1 MHTSSDTPGEVLRGE
16 ALVVEDNMLIAM
28 QAEEI
33 LLDLGSTQCH
43 SAGTVK
49 ASLEILD
56 AAPIAFALL
65 DINLGN
71 ETCEDVAARLHA
83 AGTPFIFASGYNEF
97 PGFYG
102 KFDEVPVVIKP
113 YTQADI
119 ARAISQLGV
128 I

>member
-1 MHTSSDTPGEVLRGE
+1 MHTSSNPPEGVLRGE
-16 ALVVEDNMLIAM
+16 TLVVEDNMLIAM

-33 LLDLGSTQCH
+33 LIDLGSSQCH

-56 AAPIAFALL
+56 TAPIAFALL

-71 ETCEDVAARLHA
+71 ETCEDVAVRLHS

-97 PGFYG
+97 PAFDG
-102 KFDEVPVVIKP
+102 KFDEIPVVLKP

-119 ARAISQLGV
+119 AKAISQLDLT
-128 I
+128 

>member
-1 MHTSSDTPGEVLRGE
+1 MQTSSEIPEGVLRGE
-16 ALVVEDNMLIAM
+16 TLVVEDNMLIAM

-33 LLDLGSTQCH
+33 LLDLGSSQCH
-43 SAGTVK
+43 STGTVK

-56 AAPIAFALL
+56 ATTITFALL

-71 ETCEDVAARLHA
+71 ETCEDIAARLRA
-83 AGTPFIFASGYNEF
+83 DRTPFIFASGYNEF
-97 PGFYG
+97 PGFDG
-102 KFDEVPVVIKP
+102 KFDEVPVVLKP

-119 ARAISQLGV
+119 VEAIAKLGT

>member
-1 MHTSSDTPGEVLRGE
+1 MHTSSSPSQGVLHGET
-16 ALVVEDNMLIAM
+16 LVVEDNMLIAM

-33 LLDLGSTQCH
+33 LVDLGSSQCH

-56 AAPIAFALL
+56 AAPITFALL
-65 DINLGN
+65 DINLGD
-71 ETCEDVAARLHA
+71 ETSEDVAARLHA

-97 PGFYG
+97 PAFDG

-113 YTQADI
+113 YTQSDI
-119 ARAISQLGV
+119 VQAISKLGT